1 MSLIINI
8 IYFIGAIALLIIIH
22 EIGHFLAARFFKI
35 EVEEFGLGFPPKAL
49 TMFKAKGTEFTLNW
63 IPLGGFVRPKGE
75 NDPTVEGGLAAAK
88 PWTRIAV
95 LLAGPLMNFFAG
107 ILIFAAVSFIN
118 GSPIR
123 DKIVIL
129 EVEPNSPAANARIQ
143 ENDIIYT
150 VNGTL
155 IDSQDSI
162 IDFIHNN
169 LGTELEFVLD
179 RDGELINTTMTPRT
193 EWPEEQGP
201 TGIVLGHPT
210 EPVPITQ
217 ALQSGTYAVIDYI
230 KLLFSIPGQLISGE
244 ITPDQGRLVGYTGM
258 YKIYDHMR
266 TQDAQTPSGLGL
278 GINTLVFFGTI
289 TISLGL
295 LNLLP
300 IPALDG
306 GRILFTLPEILFGKR
321 IPQEYENMVN
331 LVGFMLLIIMMV
343 YVNLQDIINPISIP

>member
-1 MSLIINI
+1 MPLLINI

-22 EIGHFLAARFFKI
+22 EIGHFAAARFFKI
-35 EVEEFGLGFPPKAL
+35 EIEEFGIGFPPKAL

-75 NDPTVEGGLAAAK
+75 NDPTIEGGLAAAN
-88 PWTRIAV
+88 PWKRIAV

-107 ILIFAAVSFIN
+107 VLIFAAVSFIN

-123 DKIVIL
+123 DKVVIL
-129 EVEPNSPAANARIQ
+129 EVVPDTPAANANIQ
-143 ENDIIYT
+143 VNDIFHT
-150 VNGTL
+150 VNGTP

-162 IDFIHNN
+162 INLIHDN
-169 LGTELEFVLD
+169 LGNQLDIVLD
-179 RDGELINTTMTPRT
+179 RDGTLINTTMTPRID
-193 EWPEEQGP
+193 WPEEQGP
-201 TGIVLGHPT
+201 TGIVLGFPT

-217 ALQSGTYAVIDYI
+217 ALQSGAFAVYDYV
-230 KLLFSIPGQLISGE
+230 KLLISIPGQLSSGE
-244 ITPDQGRLVGYTGM
+244 ISPEQGRLVGYTGM

-266 TQDAQTPSGLGL
+266 TQDAQTPTGIGLGV
-278 GINTLVFFGTI
+278 NTLVFFGTI

-321 IPQEYENMVN
+321 IPQKYENMVN
-331 LVGFMLLIIMMV
+331 LVGFMLLIAMMI
-343 YVNLQDIINPISIP
+343 YVNLQDIIDPIVIP